1 MDWYTR
7 HPLHR
12 TPVQGKCALL
22 RNKLHTKSPGMDGY
36 TYCSTTQVCTV
47 QKQVLYYRQCIKQ
60 HPLQQTGVHYTP
72 LHCSKPSALISK
84 SFSANTLQHT
94 LQRTAVQNISVH
106 STYFTELQCIGALA
120 LYLVLYTAIAG
131 KSGNLGTRF
140 LPFFLGQNLKKHSK
154 PRKIL

>member
-1 MDWYTR
+1 MHCSGFTW
-7 HPLHR
+7 PLVDQWKDGLVH
-12 TPVQGKCALL
+12 TAPIATHTVQGKCALL

-36 TYCSTTQVCTV
+36 TYCSATQVCTV

-106 STYFTELQCIGALA
+106 KFL
-120 LYLVLYTAIAG
+120 
-131 KSGNLGTRF
+131 KSLEKS
-140 LPFFLGQNLKKHSK
+140 QNILKKS
-154 PRKIL
+154 RET